1 MSPDVEAKMRTLRTI
16 LSPLVPYLDDPG
28 VQEISLNPDGA
39 LWVERRGEPMRATG
53 ERLSPAAAMLMVR
66 QVAHCMDRE
75 VNAQNQSLPATLPGW
90 GARFHGVIP
99 PAFPAPV
106 FSIRLPGTK
115 IFTLPDFVES
125 GVLTPDQADALSR
138 SVKARL
144 NVLVGGGTGSG
155 KTSFCNALLQ
165 VLASTA
171 DRVYVIEDT
180 AELRCDAPN
189 KLGCIINPDYSYQRA
204 VMDAMRMRP
213 DRIVVGEVRDGAA
226 LDLLKAWNTGHPGG
240 ISTIHANDTRSMLDR
255 LCELI
260 REAVPNLDARD
271 LVARTVEVCVHLK
284 RDPAAK
290 AGRSVTGICR
300 VKGLTPAGAWDLA
313 PLERA

>member
-1 MSPDVEAKMRTLRTI
+1 MQTLRAI
-16 LSPLVPYLDDPG
+16 LSPLVQYLDDPG

-39 LWVERRGEPMRATG
+39 LWVERRGEPMRPTG
-53 ERLSPAAAMLMVR
+53 RHLTPDEAMLMVR

-75 VNAQNQSLPATLPGW
+75 VNAQHQSLPATLPGW

-99 PAFPAPV
+99 PAFAAPV

-115 IFTLPDFVES
+115 LFTLRDFVGT
-125 GVLTPDQADALSR
+125 GVLTQHQADELAR

-144 NVLVGGGTGSG
+144 NILVGGGTGSG
-155 KTSFCNALLQ
+155 KTSFSNALLQ
-165 VLASTA
+165 ELAETA
-171 DRVYVIEDT
+171 DRIYVIEDT
-180 AELRCDAPN
+180 TELRCDAPN
-189 KLGCIINPDYSYQRA
+189 KLACMVNPEYSYQRA

-260 REAVPNLDARD
+260 REAVPNLDARE
-271 LVARTVEVCVHLK
+271 LVARTVEICVHLK
-284 RDPAAK
+284 RDPVAK
-290 AGRSVTGICR
+290 AGRSITGICR
-300 VKGLTPAGAWDLA
+300 VKGLTPAGAWDLT
-313 PLERA
+313 PLVDE